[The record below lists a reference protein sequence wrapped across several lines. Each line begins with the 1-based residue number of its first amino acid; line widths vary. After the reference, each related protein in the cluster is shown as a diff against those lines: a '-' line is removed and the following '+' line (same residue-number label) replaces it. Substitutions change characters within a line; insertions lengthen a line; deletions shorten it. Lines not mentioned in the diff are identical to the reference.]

1 MLVSYAVM
9 ATGVEIE
16 LGVLAENVRRLRT
29 ERRLSLD
36 ALAAASG
43 VGRATIARLE
53 AGRANP
59 TVETLYEVANALGV
73 PLGALLTSD
82 ADTTAGVE
90 VIRAGKAAR
99 IKGTLEAELL
109 GRLYGFGFLE
119 LMLIHFPSGRRR
131 RAAAHPPGVVEHLL
145 VISGSIEAGPV
156 GATVRLD
163 SGDYIRFSGD
173 VPHAYVAL
181 GGDAQAVAV
190 MGYPTTASR
199 SDLPAPR

>member
-1 MLVSYAVM
+1 M
-9 ATGVEIE
+9 ANGVEIE
-16 LGVLAENVRRLRT
+16 LDALAANVRRLRA

-36 ALAAASG
+36 ALAVASG

-59 TVETLYEVANALGV
+59 TIETLYEVANALGV

-90 VIRAGKAAR
+90 VVRAGEATR
-99 IKGTLEAELL
+99 IKGTLEAQLL

-163 SGDYIRFSGD
+163 PGDYLRFGAD
-173 VPHAYVAL
+173 VAHTYVAL
-181 GGDAQAVAV
+181 DGDAQAVAV
-190 MGYPTTASR
+190 MGYPTTATR
-199 SDLPAPR
+199 SDLPSRR

>member
-1 MLVSYAVM
+1 MASEVETGLV
-9 ATGVEIE
+9 
-16 LGVLAENVRRLRT
+16 VLAENVRRLRG

-36 ALAAASG
+36 TLAAASG

-59 TVETLYEVANALGV
+59 TIETLYEIANALGV

-82 ADTTAGVE
+82 PSPAANVE
-90 VIRAGKAAR
+90 VVRAGDATR

-131 RAAAHPPGVVEHLL
+131 KAAAHPPGVVEHLL
-145 VISGSIEAGPV
+145 VIAGSIEAGPV
-156 GATVRLD
+156 GATVRLAP
-163 SGDYIRFSGD
+163 GDYLRFGAD
-173 VPHAYVAL
+173 VPHTYVAL

-190 MGYPTTASR
+190 MGYPAGPAR
-199 SDLPAPR
+199 SDLPAHT

>member
-1 MLVSYAVM
+1 M
-9 ATGVEIE
+9 ASEVEIG
-16 LGVLAENVRRLRT
+16 LGVLAENIRRLRT

-36 ALAAASG
+36 ALATASG

-59 TVETLYEVANALGV
+59 TIETLYEVANALGV

-82 ADTTAGVE
+82 ANTTANVE
-90 VIRAGKAAR
+90 VVRAGEAAR

-119 LMLIHFPSGRRR
+119 FMLIHFPSGRRR

-145 VISGSIEAGPV
+145 VTAGSIEAGPV

-163 SGDYIRFSGD
+163 RGDYLRFGAD
-173 VPHAYVAL
+173 VAHTYVAL

-190 MGYPTTASR
+190 MGYPTTAAR
-199 SDLPAPR
+199 SDLSTQK